1 MSTASFPAIT
11 GWGFYDIGAEAYH
24 ADPAPRPSLSSGLLA
39 EVVTGT
45 LATAY
50 QGHPRLGPPRQE
62 DDNKRFDLGTIAHTL
77 VLGKGRTIDVFDGDN
92 WVTKAAKEFRAAAK
106 EAGRSPVLARQ
117 HEDATAMR
125 TALFQQLAT
134 MPGEEDTFQAEN
146 AIAEQ
151 AGFWQEP
158 SPLGKLWGRALFDW
172 RRTDRLVIRDYK
184 TFAGERGADPD
195 AFFQSLIRTGKDV
208 QGPWYSRGLAAIVG
222 DGATWADVDFKFV
235 VQEPSPPYLVSVVA
249 YHDPAWSNER
259 LQWAIDRW
267 AAAAGAN
274 LWRGFIPEPHLV
286 APPVWA
292 RTAWEQRMIREWEGE
307 QLLLSQ
313 GRAALALKEPDAY
326 RAEAA

>member
-1 MSTASFPAIT
+1 MFTEPAPAISA
-11 GWGFYDIGAEAYH
+11 WGFYDLDAEVYH

-39 EVVTGT
+39 EIVTGT
-45 LATAY
+45 LATAR
-50 QGHPRLGPPRQE
+50 QGHPRLGPPREE
-62 DDNKRFDLGTIAHTL
+62 DDNKKFDIGTVAHTL
-77 VLGKGRTIDVFDGDN
+77 VLGKGREIDVVDADA
-92 WVTKAAKEFRAAAK
+92 WTTKDAKAARAASKA
-106 EAGRSPVLARQ
+106 AGRSPVLARH
-117 HEDATAMR
+117 HETALAMR
-125 TALFQQLAT
+125 TALFEQLAAT
-134 MPGEEDTFQAEN
+134 PGEEDTFQAT
-146 AIAEQ
+146 AGVAEQ

-158 SPLGKLWGRALFDW
+158 SPLGQLWGRALFDW

-235 VQEPSPPYLVSVVA
+235 VQEPEPPYLVSIVSYA
-249 YHDPAWSNER
+249 DPEWSNER
-259 LQWAIDRW
+259 CQWAVDRW

-292 RTAWEQRMIREWEGE
+292 RTAWEQRMLREWEGE

-313 GRAALALKEPDAY
+313 GRPALALKEPDAY